1 MNVKNIY
8 QIIIILLIIL
18 ISFYIYNKYLKKSK
32 VENKVLNTT
41 DEVIKKTEQ
50 IDGAEKTSIIENI
63 KYFNEDAKGN
73 KFILEARTAENV
85 DQNPNYFLLSD
96 VSGIIN
102 FKNKSEIYIFSKFAY
117 YDSINFDTK
126 FFSEVSVKY
135 ENNNLESE
143 NLDIFFKDN
152 FGIMYN
158 NINLFSDDTNLKADK
173 ITFDLMNGDVNI
185 NMYNPEDKVSILNK
199 WIYGNYKKI

>member
-50 IDGAEKTSIIENI
+50 IDGTEKTNIIENI

-158 NINLFSDDTNLKADK
+158 NINLFSDDTSLKADK
-173 ITFDLMNGDVNI
+173 IKFDLMNGDVNI

-199 WIYGNYKKI
+199 

>member
-50 IDGAEKTSIIENI
+50 IDGAEKTNIIENI

-199 WIYGNYKKI
+199 

>member
-135 ENNNLESE
+135 EGIPFNIAIKPAVDCKLTKAHAFFNKIFKGSLE
-143 NLDIFFKDN
+143 NLLCKIIFLSVYF
-152 FGIMYN
+152 FIS
-158 NINLFSDDTNLKADK
+158 F
-173 ITFDLMNGDVNI
+173 V
-185 NMYNPEDKVSILNK
+185 VSSVQL
-199 WIYGNYKKI
+199 GTL

>member
-1 MNVKNIY
+1 MKVKTIY

-18 ISFYIYNKYLKKSK
+18 ISFYIYNKYLKKNK
-32 VENKVLNTT
+32 AENKFLNTT
-41 DEVIKKTEQ
+41 DEVIKQTEQ
-50 IDGAEKTSIIENI
+50 MVDTEKSNKIENI

-73 KFILEARTAENV
+73 KFILEAKTAENV
-85 DQNPNYFLLSD
+85 DQNPNYFLLTD
-96 VSGIIN
+96 VSGIIS
-102 FKNKSEIYIFSKFAY
+102 FKKKSEIYIFSKFAY

-126 FFSEVSVKY
+126 FFSEVTVKY

-158 NINLFSDDTNLKADK
+158 NINLFSDDTSLKADK

-199 WIYGNYKKI
+199 

>member
-63 KYFNEDAKGN
+63 KYFNEDTKGN

-199 WIYGNYKKI
+199 

>member
-50 IDGAEKTSIIENI
+50 IDGTEKTNIIENI

-158 NINLFSDDTNLKADK
+158 NINLFSDDTSLKADK

-199 WIYGNYKKI
+199 

>member
-199 WIYGNYKKI
+199 

>member
-18 ISFYIYNKYLKKSK
+18 ISFYINNKYLKKSK

-50 IDGAEKTSIIENI
+50 IDGAEKTNIIENI

-158 NINLFSDDTNLKADK
+158 NINLFSDDTSLKADK
-173 ITFDLMNGDVNI
+173 IKFDLMNGDVNI

-199 WIYGNYKKI
+199 